1 MQLLLF
7 RLDWV
12 VQGRVV
18 LWDKVTSACNARIIL
33 EHGVIEEGW
42 GASHSRLSS
51 HFELESEKVEKT
63 PSLISIEYYKKY
75 FTQYNFLFMYS
86 QKRLK
91 QASLPNTN

>member
-12 VQGRVV
+12 VQVDVV
-18 LWDKVTSACNARIIL
+18 PWDKVTSACNARILL

-42 GASHSRLSS
+42 EALHSRSSS

-63 PSLISIEYYKKY
+63 PSLI
-75 FTQYNFLFMYS
+75 LD
-86 QKRLK
+86 
-91 QASLPNTN
+91 